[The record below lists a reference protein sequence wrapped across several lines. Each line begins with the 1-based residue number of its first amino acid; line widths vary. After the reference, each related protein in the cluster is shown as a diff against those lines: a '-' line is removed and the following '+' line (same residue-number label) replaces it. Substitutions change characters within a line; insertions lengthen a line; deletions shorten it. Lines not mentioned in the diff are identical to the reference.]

1 VTQEEHQAAAAAI
14 VEARV
19 AGENLAELHGR
30 LGSCFARVE
39 PFRQA
44 GKYITALISGLPRK
58 NGWTI
63 AEYVGDATPDKTQ
76 RLLNHAV
83 WDQGAAMAMVRAFV
97 VDHLAD
103 ELAVAVLD
111 ESGQQKQGDATAG
124 VKRQYMG
131 CAGRV
136 ANGVN
141 TVYCSYATGRG
152 HALVGARIYVPAEQ
166 LNDDD
171 RRAQLGIPADVV
183 FRTKPELAVDI
194 LAEVIAEKVMP
205 PWAAGDEV
213 YGRSPQLRSFLEDH
227 QVGYVLRVGCAFTVR
242 LGCGTQL
249 RADTLVATYLRQKR
263 RWQTCSVAG
272 SKGERSYAWAWVAT
286 ASPQHYLLIRR
297 HLATGELAY
306 HYCYVPPGRPV
317 TLMTLVRVACLRWP
331 VEEDFE
337 FSKDHFGLDHSQ
349 VRRYTALLRHTVL
362 TMAALAVCAVTA
374 AHATTHTTAP
384 PLPVD
389 PDEQPPEQPG
399 LIPLTVAEIKRLFN
413 LINNAVRH
421 IGHHLH
427 WNWWRRRH
435 QARAKWFHHR
445 TRLRRELQTT

>member
-1 VTQEEHQAAAAAI
+1 MTQEEQEAAAAAI
-14 VEARV
+14 VEARL

-39 PFRQA
+39 PFAQA
-44 GKYITALISGLPRK
+44 RKYITALMSDLPRK

-63 AEYVGDATPDKTQ
+63 AEHAGDGCPDRMQ

-83 WDQGAAMAMVRAFV
+83 WDHDTAMAAVRTFV
-97 VDHLAD
+97 VEHLAD
-103 ELAVAVLD
+103 ELVVAALD
-111 ESGQQKQGDATAG
+111 ESGQQKQGAATAG

-141 TVYCSYATGRG
+141 TVYCSYATRGG
-152 HALVGARIYVPAEQ
+152 HALVGARIYVPKQQITDQA
-166 LNDDD
+166 
-171 RRAQLGIPADVV
+171 RRAELGIGGDVK
-183 FRTKPELAVDI
+183 FRTKPQLAIDI
-194 LAEVIAEKVMP
+194 TADMITDHTMP
-205 PWAAGDEV
+205 PWCAGDEV
-213 YGRSPQLRSFLEDH
+213 YGRSGELREHLQDH
-227 QVGYVLRVGCAFTVR
+227 QVGYVLRVGCDFWVDLAADGTR
-242 LGCGTQL
+242 LRTD
-249 RADTLVATYLRQKR
+249 AVVNKYFKATG
-263 RWQTCSVAG
+263 RWQVCAVAG
-272 SKGERSYAWAWVAT
+272 SKGERAYAWAWMAT
-286 ASPQHYLLIRR
+286 RSPHHYLLVRK
-297 HLATGELAY
+297 HLITAELAY

-337 FSKDHFGLDHSQ
+337 FGKDHFGLDHSQ
-349 VRRYTALLRHTVL
+349 VRRYTALLRHIVL

-374 AHATTHTTAP
+374 AHAKTHTPAP

-389 PDEQPPEQPG
+389 PDEQPPKQPG

-413 LINNAVRH
+413 LINSPIQR

-427 WNWWRRRH
+427 WSWWRRRH

-445 TRLRRELQTT
+445 TRLRRELHT